1 MKILENLQE
10 INFNGSAVSIGYFD
24 GVHKGHA
31 ALLSRLVS
39 QAKERGLES
48 VVVTF
53 SIHPREAL
61 NANYVPKLITLNEER
76 YKLLEAQGV
85 DYCIVLPF
93 SKEIS
98 GKSFRQFMDDYLIE
112 KLNTKY
118 LLIGHDHHFG
128 CDRTNGFE
136 QYKQYGEEK
145 GIVVEREE
153 VFKIKDTVVSSSYV
167 RREIQ
172 AGNIVGAKEALGYDY
187 FIEGMVIPGFKVG
200 KTIGFPT
207 ANVAV
212 NDVRKLLPSAGVY
225 AVTVEVE
232 GYEKPMKAMLYI
244 GARPT
249 FVTMS
254 ESKSIEVNIFDF
266 NDDIYKK
273 KIKVNFKQYMRG
285 EQKFDTAAKLASQL
299 NKDKQV
305 ILDWFGKKK
314 I

>member
-10 INFNGSAVSIGYFD
+10 INFKASAVSIGFFD

-31 ALLSRLVS
+31 ALLARLVS

-53 SIHPREAL
+53 STHPREAL

-76 YKLLEAQGV
+76 YSLLEKQGV
-85 DYCIVLPF
+85 DYCVVLPF
-93 SKEIS
+93 NSEIS
-98 GKSFRQFMDDYLIE
+98 GKSFKQFMDDYLID
-112 KLNTKY
+112 KFKVKY

-128 CDRTNGFE
+128 CDRANGFE

-153 VFKIKDTVVSSSYV
+153 VFKIKDVVVSSSYV

-172 AGNIVGAKEALGYDY
+172 AGNVSNAKAALGYDY
-187 FIEGMVIPGFKVG
+187 YIEGLVIPGFKVG

-212 NDVRKLLPSAGVY
+212 NDVRKLLPAAGVY
-225 AVTVEVE
+225 AVTVEIE
-232 GYEKPMKAMLYI
+232 GASKPLPAMLYI

-249 FVTMS
+249 FVNMS
-254 ESKSIEVNIFDF
+254 ETKSIEVNIFNF
-266 NDDIYKK
+266 NDDIYQK
-273 KIKVNFKQYMRG
+273 KIKVNFKEYIRE
-285 EQKFDTAAKLASQL
+285 EQKFDSPSKLASQL

-305 ILDWFGKKK
+305 IQNWFAKNK
-314 I
+314 

>member
-10 INFNGSAVSIGYFD
+10 INFKGSAVSIGYFD
-24 GVHKGHA
+24 GVHKGHVT
-31 ALLSRLVS
+31 LLTRLVS

-76 YKLLEAQGV
+76 YKLLEEQGV
-85 DYCIVLPF
+85 DYCVVLPF
-93 SKEIS
+93 DKEIS
-98 GKSFRQFMDDYLIE
+98 GKSFKQFMDDYLIN

-128 CDRTNGFE
+128 CDRANGFE

-153 VFKIKDTVVSSSYV
+153 VFKIKDIVVSSSHV

-172 AGNIVGAKEALGYDY
+172 EGNVTAAKEALGYDY
-187 FIEGMVIPGFKVG
+187 FIEGIVIPGFKLG
-200 KTIGFPT
+200 KSIGFPT

-212 NDVRKLLPSAGVY
+212 NDVRKLLPAAGVY
-225 AVTVEVE
+225 AVTVNVE
-232 GYEKPMKAMLYI
+232 GNSKPLKSMLYI

-249 FVTMS
+249 FVNMS
-254 ESKSIEVNIFDF
+254 ETKSIEVHIFDF
-266 NDDIYKK
+266 NEDIYKK
-273 KIKVNFKQYMRG
+273 KIRVNFKQFIRE
-285 EQKFDTAAKLASQL
+285 EQKFDSPSKLANQL

-305 ILDWFGKKK
+305 ILEWFSKKK
-314 I
+314 

>member
-31 ALLSRLVS
+31 VLLKRLVS
-39 QAKERGLES
+39 QAKERDLES

-76 YKLLEAQGV
+76 YRLLEEQGV
-85 DYCIVLPF
+85 DYCVVLPF
-93 SKEIS
+93 DKEIS
-98 GKSFRQFMDDYLIE
+98 GKSFKQFMDDYLID
-112 KLNTKY
+112 KLKTKY

-128 CDRTNGFE
+128 CDRANGFE

-145 GIVVEREE
+145 GIVVERED
-153 VFKIKDTVVSSSYV
+153 VFKVKDIVVSSSYA

-172 AGNIVGAKEALGYDY
+172 EGNISGAKEALGYDY
-187 FIEGMVIPGFKVG
+187 FIEGTIIPGFKVG

-212 NDVRKLLPSAGVY
+212 NDVRKLLPAAGVY
-225 AVTVEVE
+225 AVTVNVE
-232 GYEKPMKAMLYI
+232 GYNKPLKSMLYI

-249 FVTMS
+249 FVNMS
-254 ESKSIEVNIFDF
+254 ETKSIEVHIFDF
-266 NDDIYKK
+266 NDEIYKK

-285 EQKFDTAAKLASQL
+285 EQKFETAAKLASQL

>member
-10 INFNGSAVSIGYFD
+10 INFKASAVSIGFFD

-31 ALLSRLVS
+31 ALLARLVS

-53 SIHPREAL
+53 STHPREAL

-76 YKLLEAQGV
+76 YSLLAKQGV
-85 DYCIVLPF
+85 DYCVILPF
-93 SKEIS
+93 NSEIS
-98 GKSFRQFMDDYLIE
+98 GKSFKQFMDDYLID
-112 KLNTKY
+112 KFNTKY

-128 CDRTNGFE
+128 CDRANGFE
-136 QYKQYGEEK
+136 QYKQYGEER
-145 GIVVEREE
+145 GIVVERED
-153 VFKIKDTVVSSSYV
+153 VFKVKDVVVSSSYV

-172 AGNIVGAKEALGYDY
+172 AGSVTTAKAALGYDY

-207 ANVAV
+207 ANVAI
-212 NDVRKLLPSAGVY
+212 NDVRKLLPAAGVY
-225 AVTVEVE
+225 AVTVEIE
-232 GYEKPMKAMLYI
+232 GLSKPLKAMLYI

-249 FVTMS
+249 FVNMS
-254 ESKSIEVNIFDF
+254 ETKSIEVNIFDF
-266 NDDIYKK
+266 DEDIYQK
-273 KIKVNFKQYMRG
+273 KIKVNFKHFVRE
-285 EQKFDTAAKLASQL
+285 EQKFDSPSKLATQL

-305 ILDWFGKKK
+305 IQNWFATGK
-314 I
+314 

>member
-10 INFNGSAVSIGYFD
+10 INFKGSAVSIGYFD
-24 GVHKGHA
+24 GVHKGHV
-31 ALLSRLVS
+31 ALLNRLVS

-76 YKLLEAQGV
+76 YRLLEEQGI
-85 DYCIVLPF
+85 DYCVVLPF
-93 SKEIS
+93 DKEIS
-98 GKSFRQFMDDYLIE
+98 GKSFKQFMDSYLID

-128 CDRTNGFE
+128 CDRANGFE

-153 VFKIKDTVVSSSYV
+153 VFKIKDIVVSSSHA
-167 RREIQ
+167 RRQIQ
-172 AGNIVGAKEALGYDY
+172 EGNVVGAKEALGYDY
-187 FIEGMVIPGFKVG
+187 FIEGTVIPGFKLG
-200 KTIGFPT
+200 KSIGFPT

-212 NDVRKLLPSAGVY
+212 NDVRKLLPAAGVY
-225 AVTVEVE
+225 AVTVNVE
-232 GYEKPMKAMLYI
+232 GNSKPLKSMLYI

-249 FVTMS
+249 FVDMS
-254 ESKSIEVNIFDF
+254 ETKSIEVHIFDF
-266 NDDIYKK
+266 NEDIYQKR
-273 KIKVNFKQYMRG
+273 IRVNFKQFIRE
-285 EQKFDTAAKLASQL
+285 EQKFDSPSKLATQL

-305 ILDWFGKKK
+305 ILEWFAKKK

>member
-1 MKILENLQE
+1 M
-10 INFNGSAVSIGYFD
+10 SIGYFD
-24 GVHKGHA
+24 GVHKGHV
-31 ALLSRLVS
+31 ALLNRLVS

-76 YKLLEAQGV
+76 YRLLEEQGI
-85 DYCIVLPF
+85 DYCVVLPF
-93 SKEIS
+93 DKEIS
-98 GKSFRQFMDDYLIE
+98 GKSFKQFMDSYLID

-128 CDRTNGFE
+128 CDRANGFE

-153 VFKIKDTVVSSSYV
+153 VFKIKDIVVSSSHA
-167 RREIQ
+167 RRQIQ
-172 AGNIVGAKEALGYDY
+172 EGNVVGAKEALGYDY
-187 FIEGMVIPGFKVG
+187 FIEGTVIPGFKLG
-200 KTIGFPT
+200 KSIGFPT

-212 NDVRKLLPSAGVY
+212 NDVRKLLPAAGVY
-225 AVTVEVE
+225 AVTVNVE
-232 GYEKPMKAMLYI
+232 GNSKPLKSMLYI

-249 FVTMS
+249 FVDMS
-254 ESKSIEVNIFDF
+254 ETKSIEVHIFDF
-266 NDDIYKK
+266 NEDIYQKR
-273 KIKVNFKQYMRG
+273 IRVNFKQFIRE
-285 EQKFDTAAKLASQL
+285 EQKFDSPSKLATQL

-305 ILDWFGKKK
+305 ILEWFSKKK

>member
-10 INFNGSAVSIGYFD
+10 INFKASAVSIGFFD

-31 ALLSRLVS
+31 ALLARLVS

-53 SIHPREAL
+53 STHPREAL

-76 YKLLEAQGV
+76 YSLLEKQGV
-85 DYCIVLPF
+85 DYCVVLPF
-93 SKEIS
+93 NSEIS
-98 GKSFRQFMDDYLIE
+98 GKSFKQFMDDYLID
-112 KLNTKY
+112 KFKVKY

-128 CDRTNGFE
+128 CDRANGFE

-153 VFKIKDTVVSSSYV
+153 VFKIKDVVVSSSYV

-172 AGNIVGAKEALGYDY
+172 VGNVSAAKAALGYDY
-187 FIEGMVIPGFKVG
+187 FIEGIVIPGYKVG

-212 NDVRKLLPSAGVY
+212 NDVRKLLPAAGVY
-225 AVTVEVE
+225 AVTVEIE
-232 GYEKPMKAMLYI
+232 GTSKELKAMLYI

-249 FVTMS
+249 FVNMS
-254 ESKSIEVNIFDF
+254 ETKSIEVNIFDF
-266 NDDIYKK
+266 DEDIYQK
-273 KIKVNFKQYMRG
+273 KIKVNFKNYIRE
-285 EQKFDTAAKLASQL
+285 EQKFDSPSKLATQL

-305 ILDWFGKKK
+305 ILSWFAKGK
-314 I
+314 

>member
-10 INFNGSAVSIGYFD
+10 IDFNGSAVSIGYFD

-31 ALLSRLVS
+31 ALLTRLVS
-39 QAKERGLES
+39 QAKERGLKS

-76 YKLLEAQGV
+76 YRLLQAQGV

-98 GKSFRQFMDDYLIE
+98 GKSFKQFMDDYLID

-128 CDRTNGFE
+128 CDRANGFE

-153 VFKIKDTVVSSSYV
+153 VFKVKDIVVSSSYV

-172 AGNIVGAKEALGYDY
+172 VGNIAGAKAALGYDY
-187 FIEGMVIPGFKVG
+187 FIEGVVIPGYKVG

-212 NDVRKLLPSAGVY
+212 NDVRKLLPAAGVY
-225 AVTVEVE
+225 AVTVEIE
-232 GYEKPMKAMLYI
+232 GTSKELKAMLYI

-249 FVTMS
+249 FVNMS
-254 ESKSIEVNIFDF
+254 ETKSIEVNIFDF
-266 NDDIYKK
+266 DEDIYQK
-273 KIKVNFKQYMRG
+273 KIKVNFKNYIRE
-285 EQKFDTAAKLASQL
+285 EQKFDSPSKLATQL

-305 ILDWFGKKK
+305 ILNWFAKGK
-314 I
+314 

>member
-10 INFNGSAVSIGYFD
+10 IDFNGSAVSIGYFD

-31 ALLSRLVS
+31 ALLARLVS
-39 QAKERGLES
+39 QAKERGLKS

-76 YKLLEAQGV
+76 YRLLQAQGV

-98 GKSFRQFMDDYLIE
+98 GKSFKQFMDDYLID

-128 CDRTNGFE
+128 CDRANGFE

-153 VFKIKDTVVSSSYV
+153 VFKVKDIVVSSSYV

-172 AGNIVGAKEALGYDY
+172 VGNIAGAKAALGYDY
-187 FIEGMVIPGFKVG
+187 FIEGVVIPGYKVG

-212 NDVRKLLPSAGVY
+212 NDVRKLLPAAGVY
-225 AVTVEVE
+225 AVTVEIE
-232 GYEKPMKAMLYI
+232 GTSKELKAMLYI

-249 FVTMS
+249 FVNMS
-254 ESKSIEVNIFDF
+254 ETKSIEVNIFDF
-266 NDDIYKK
+266 DEDIYQK
-273 KIKVNFKQYMRG
+273 KIKVNFKNYIRE
-285 EQKFDTAAKLASQL
+285 EQKFDSPSKLATQL

-305 ILDWFGKKK
+305 ILNWFAKGK
-314 I
+314 

>member
-10 INFNGSAVSIGYFD
+10 INFKGSAVSIGYFD

-31 ALLSRLVS
+31 ALLNRLVA

-76 YKLLEAQGV
+76 YKLLEEQGV
-85 DYCIVLPF
+85 DYCVVLPF
-93 SKEIS
+93 DKEIS
-98 GKSFRQFMDDYLIE
+98 GKSFKQFMDDYLIN

-128 CDRTNGFE
+128 CDRANGFE

-153 VFKIKDTVVSSSYV
+153 VFKIKDIVVSSSHA

-172 AGNIVGAKEALGYDY
+172 EGNVTAAKDALGYDY
-187 FIEGMVIPGFKVG
+187 FIEGIVIPGFKLG
-200 KTIGFPT
+200 KSIGFPT

-212 NDVRKLLPSAGVY
+212 NDVRKLLPAAGVY
-225 AVTVEVE
+225 AVTVNVE
-232 GYEKPMKAMLYI
+232 GNSKPLKSMLYI

-249 FVTMS
+249 FVNMS
-254 ESKSIEVNIFDF
+254 ETKSIEVHIFDF
-266 NDDIYKK
+266 NEDI
-273 KIKVNFKQYMRG
+273 
-285 EQKFDTAAKLASQL
+285 
-299 NKDKQV
+299 
-305 ILDWFGKKK
+305 
-314 I
+314 

>member
-10 INFNGSAVSIGYFD
+10 INFKASAVSIGFFD

-31 ALLSRLVS
+31 ALLARLVS

-53 SIHPREAL
+53 STHPREAL

-76 YKLLEAQGV
+76 YSLLEKQGV
-85 DYCIVLPF
+85 DYCVVLPF
-93 SKEIS
+93 NSEIS
-98 GKSFRQFMDDYLIE
+98 GKSFKQFMDDYLID
-112 KLNTKY
+112 KFKVKY

-128 CDRTNGFE
+128 CDRANGFE

-145 GIVVEREE
+145 GIVAEREE
-153 VFKIKDTVVSSSYV
+153 VFKIKDVVVSSSYV

-172 AGNIVGAKEALGYDY
+172 AGNVSNAKAALGYDY
-187 FIEGMVIPGFKVG
+187 YIEGLVIPGFKVG

-207 ANVAV
+207 ANVAI
-212 NDVRKLLPSAGVY
+212 NDVRKLLPAAGVY
-225 AVTVEVE
+225 AVTVEIE
-232 GYEKPMKAMLYI
+232 GASKPLPAMLYI

-249 FVTMS
+249 FVNMS
-254 ESKSIEVNIFDF
+254 ETKSIEVNIFDF
-266 NDDIYKK
+266 NDDIYQK
-273 KIKVNFKQYMRG
+273 KIKVNFKEYIRE
-285 EQKFDTAAKLASQL
+285 EQKFDSPSKLASQL

-305 ILDWFGKKK
+305 IQNWFAKNK
-314 I
+314 

>member
-10 INFNGSAVSIGYFD
+10 INFKGSAVSIGYFD
-24 GVHKGHA
+24 GVHKGHV
-31 ALLSRLVS
+31 ALLNRLVS

-76 YKLLEAQGV
+76 YKLLENQGV
-85 DYCIVLPF
+85 DYCVVLPF
-93 SKEIS
+93 DREIS
-98 GKSFRQFMDDYLIE
+98 GKSFKQFMDDYLIE

-128 CDRTNGFE
+128 CDRANGFE
-136 QYKQYGEEK
+136 QYRQYGEEK

-172 AGNIVGAKEALGYDY
+172 AGNILGAKDALGYDY
-187 FIEGMVIPGFKVG
+187 FIEGIVIPGFKVG
-200 KTIGFPT
+200 KSIGFPT

-225 AVTVEVE
+225 AVTVEIE
-232 GYEKPMKAMLYI
+232 GCAKPLKSMLYI

-249 FVTMS
+249 FVNMS
-254 ESKSIEVNIFDF
+254 ETKSIEVHIFDF
-266 NDDIYKK
+266 NDDIYQKR
-273 KIKVNFKQYMRG
+273 IKVNFKQFMRG
-285 EQKFDTAAKLASQL
+285 EEKFETAAKLASQL

-305 ILDWFGKKK
+305 ILDWFAKKK

>member
-10 INFNGSAVSIGYFD
+10 IDFNGSAVSIGYFD

-31 ALLSRLVS
+31 ALLTRLVS
-39 QAKERGLES
+39 QAKERGLKS

-76 YKLLEAQGV
+76 YRLLEAQGV

-93 SKEIS
+93 TKEIS
-98 GKSFRQFMDDYLIE
+98 GKSFKQFMDDYLID

-118 LLIGHDHHFG
+118 LLIGHDDHFG
-128 CDRTNGFE
+128 CDRANGFD

-145 GIVVEREE
+145 GIVVERED
-153 VFKIKDTVVSSSYV
+153 VFKVKDIVVSSSYV

-172 AGNIVGAKEALGYDY
+172 TGNIAGAKAALGYDY
-187 FIEGMVIPGFKVG
+187 FIEGVVIPGYKVG

-212 NDVRKLLPSAGVY
+212 NDVRKLLPAAGVY
-225 AVTVEVE
+225 AVTVEIE
-232 GYEKPMKAMLYI
+232 GTSKELKAMLYI

-249 FVTMS
+249 FVNMS
-254 ESKSIEVNIFDF
+254 ETKSIEVNIFDF
-266 NDDIYKK
+266 DEDIYQK
-273 KIKVNFKQYMRG
+273 KIKVNFKNYIRE
-285 EQKFDTAAKLASQL
+285 EQKFDSPSKLATQL

-305 ILDWFGKKK
+305 ILNWFAKGK
-314 I
+314 

>member
-10 INFNGSAVSIGYFD
+10 IDFNGSAVSIGYFD

-31 ALLSRLVS
+31 ALLTRLVS
-39 QAKERGLES
+39 QAKERGLKS

-76 YKLLEAQGV
+76 YRLLEAQGV

-98 GKSFRQFMDDYLIE
+98 GKSFKQFMDDYLID

-128 CDRTNGFE
+128 CDRANGFD

-145 GIVVEREE
+145 GIVVERED
-153 VFKIKDTVVSSSYV
+153 VFKVKDIVVSSSYV

-172 AGNIVGAKEALGYDY
+172 AGNIAGAKAALGYDY
-187 FIEGMVIPGFKVG
+187 FIEGVVIPGYKVG

-212 NDVRKLLPSAGVY
+212 NDVRKLLPAAGVY
-225 AVTVEVE
+225 AVTVEIE
-232 GYEKPMKAMLYI
+232 GTSKELKAMLYI

-249 FVTMS
+249 FVNMS
-254 ESKSIEVNIFDF
+254 ETKSIEVNIFDF
-266 NDDIYKK
+266 DEDIYQK
-273 KIKVNFKQYMRG
+273 KIKVNFKNYIRE
-285 EQKFDTAAKLASQL
+285 EQKFDSPSKLATQL

-305 ILDWFGKKK
+305 ILNWFAKGK
-314 I
+314 

>member
-10 INFNGSAVSIGYFD
+10 IDFNGSAVSIGYFD

-31 ALLSRLVS
+31 ALLTRLVT
-39 QAKERGLES
+39 QAKERGLKS

-76 YKLLEAQGV
+76 YRLLEAQGV

-98 GKSFRQFMDDYLIE
+98 GKSFKQFMDDYLID

-128 CDRTNGFE
+128 CDRANGFE

-145 GIVVEREE
+145 GIVVERED
-153 VFKIKDTVVSSSYV
+153 VFKVKDIVVSSSYV

-172 AGNIVGAKEALGYDY
+172 VGNIAGAKAALGYDY
-187 FIEGMVIPGFKVG
+187 FIEGVVIPGYKVG

-212 NDVRKLLPSAGVY
+212 NDVRKLLPAAGVY
-225 AVTVEVE
+225 AVTVEIE
-232 GYEKPMKAMLYI
+232 GTSKELKAMLYI

-249 FVTMS
+249 FVNMS
-254 ESKSIEVNIFDF
+254 ETKSIEVNIFDF
-266 NDDIYKK
+266 DEDIYQK
-273 KIKVNFKQYMRG
+273 KIKVNFKNYIRE
-285 EQKFDTAAKLASQL
+285 EQKFDSPSKLATQL

-305 ILDWFGKKK
+305 VLNWFAKGK
-314 I
+314 

>member
-10 INFNGSAVSIGYFD
+10 IDFNGSAVSIGYFD

-31 ALLSRLVS
+31 ALLTRLVS
-39 QAKERGLES
+39 QAKERGLKS

-76 YKLLEAQGV
+76 YRLLEAQGV

-93 SKEIS
+93 TKEIS
-98 GKSFRQFMDDYLIE
+98 GKSFKQFMDDYLID

-128 CDRTNGFE
+128 CDRANGFD

-145 GIVVEREE
+145 GIVVERED
-153 VFKIKDTVVSSSYV
+153 VFKVKDIVVSSSYV

-172 AGNIVGAKEALGYDY
+172 TGNIAGAKAALGYDY
-187 FIEGMVIPGFKVG
+187 FIEGVVIPGYKVG

-212 NDVRKLLPSAGVY
+212 NDVRKLLPAAGVY
-225 AVTVEVE
+225 AVTVEIE
-232 GYEKPMKAMLYI
+232 GTSKELKAMLYI

-249 FVTMS
+249 FVNMS
-254 ESKSIEVNIFDF
+254 ETKSIEVNIFDF
-266 NDDIYKK
+266 DEDIYQK
-273 KIKVNFKQYMRG
+273 KIKVNFKNYIRE
-285 EQKFDTAAKLASQL
+285 EQKFDSPSKLATQL

-305 ILDWFGKKK
+305 ILNWFAKGK
-314 I
+314 

>member
-10 INFNGSAVSIGYFD
+10 IDFNGSAVSIGYFD

-31 ALLSRLVS
+31 ALLTRLVS
-39 QAKERGLES
+39 QAKERGLKS

-76 YKLLEAQGV
+76 YRLLEAQGV

-98 GKSFRQFMDDYLIE
+98 GKSFKQFMDDYLID

-128 CDRTNGFE
+128 CDRANGFE

-145 GIVVEREE
+145 GIVVERED
-153 VFKIKDTVVSSSYV
+153 VFKVKDIVVSSSYV

-172 AGNIVGAKEALGYDY
+172 AGNIAGAKAALGYDY
-187 FIEGMVIPGFKVG
+187 FIEGVVIPGYKVG

-212 NDVRKLLPSAGVY
+212 NDVRKLLPAAGVY
-225 AVTVEVE
+225 AVTVEIE
-232 GYEKPMKAMLYI
+232 GTSKELKAMLYI

-249 FVTMS
+249 FVNMS
-254 ESKSIEVNIFDF
+254 ETKSIEVNIFDF
-266 NDDIYKK
+266 DEDIYQK
-273 KIKVNFKQYMRG
+273 KIKVNFKNYIRE
-285 EQKFDTAAKLASQL
+285 EQKFDSPSKLATQL

-305 ILDWFGKKK
+305 ILNWFAKGK
-314 I
+314 

>member
-10 INFNGSAVSIGYFD
+10 INFKGSAVSIGYFD
-24 GVHKGHA
+24 GVHKGHV
-31 ALLSRLVS
+31 ALLNRLVS

-76 YKLLEAQGV
+76 YRLLEEQGI
-85 DYCIVLPF
+85 DYCVVLPF
-93 SKEIS
+93 DKEIS
-98 GKSFRQFMDDYLIE
+98 GKSFKQFMDSYLID

-128 CDRTNGFE
+128 CDRANGFE

-153 VFKIKDTVVSSSYV
+153 VFKIKDIVVSSSHA
-167 RREIQ
+167 RRQIQ
-172 AGNIVGAKEALGYDY
+172 EGNVVGAKEALGYDY
-187 FIEGMVIPGFKVG
+187 FIEGTVIPGFKLG
-200 KTIGFPT
+200 KSIGFPT

-212 NDVRKLLPSAGVY
+212 NDVRKLLPAAGVY
-225 AVTVEVE
+225 AVTVNVE
-232 GYEKPMKAMLYI
+232 GNSKPLKSMLYI

-249 FVTMS
+249 FVDMS
-254 ESKSIEVNIFDF
+254 ETKSIEVHIFDF
-266 NDDIYKK
+266 NEDIYQKR
-273 KIKVNFKQYMRG
+273 IRVNFKQFIRE
-285 EQKFDTAAKLASQL
+285 EQKFDSPSKLATQL

-305 ILDWFGKKK
+305 ILEWFTKKK

>member
-10 INFNGSAVSIGYFD
+10 INFKASAVSIGFFD

-31 ALLSRLVS
+31 ALLARLVS

-53 SIHPREAL
+53 STHPREAL

-76 YKLLEAQGV
+76 YSLLEKQGV
-85 DYCIVLPF
+85 DYCVVLPF
-93 SKEIS
+93 NSEIS
-98 GKSFRQFMDDYLIE
+98 GKSFKQFMDDYLIE
-112 KLNTKY
+112 KFKVKY

-128 CDRTNGFE
+128 CDRANGFE

-153 VFKIKDTVVSSSYV
+153 VFKIKDVVVSSSYV

-172 AGNIVGAKEALGYDY
+172 AGNVSNAKAALGYDY
-187 FIEGMVIPGFKVG
+187 YIEGLVIPGFKVG

-207 ANVAV
+207 ANVAI
-212 NDVRKLLPSAGVY
+212 NDVRKLLPAAGVY
-225 AVTVEVE
+225 AVTVQIE
-232 GYEKPMKAMLYI
+232 GASKPLPAMLYI

-249 FVTMS
+249 FVNMS
-254 ESKSIEVNIFDF
+254 ETKSIEVNIFDF
-266 NDDIYKK
+266 NDDIYQK
-273 KIKVNFKQYMRG
+273 KIKVNFKEYIRE
-285 EQKFDTAAKLASQL
+285 EQKFDSPSKLASQL

-305 ILDWFGKKK
+305 IQNWFAKNK
-314 I
+314 

>member
-10 INFNGSAVSIGYFD
+10 IDFNGSAVSIGYFD

-31 ALLSRLVS
+31 ALLTRLVS
-39 QAKERGLES
+39 QAKERGLKS

-76 YKLLEAQGV
+76 YRLLEAQGV

-98 GKSFRQFMDDYLIE
+98 GKSFKQFMDDYLID

-128 CDRTNGFE
+128 CDRANGFD

-145 GIVVEREE
+145 GIVVERDD
-153 VFKIKDTVVSSSYV
+153 VFKVKDIVVSSSYV

-172 AGNIVGAKEALGYDY
+172 AGNIAGAKAALGYDY
-187 FIEGMVIPGFKVG
+187 FIEGVVIPGYKVG

-212 NDVRKLLPSAGVY
+212 NDVRKLLPAAGVY
-225 AVTVEVE
+225 AVTVEIE
-232 GYEKPMKAMLYI
+232 GTSKELKAMLYI

-249 FVTMS
+249 FVNMS
-254 ESKSIEVNIFDF
+254 ETKSIEVNIFDF
-266 NDDIYKK
+266 DDDIYKK
-273 KIKVNFKQYMRG
+273 NIKVNFKHFIRE
-285 EQKFDTAAKLASQL
+285 EQKFDTPSKLATQL

-305 ILDWFGKKK
+305 ILSWFSKGK
-314 I
+314 

>member
-10 INFNGSAVSIGYFD
+10 IDFNGSAVSIGYFD

-31 ALLSRLVS
+31 ALLTRLVT
-39 QAKERGLES
+39 QAKERGLKS

-76 YKLLEAQGV
+76 YRLLEAQGV

-98 GKSFRQFMDDYLIE
+98 GKSFKQFMDDYLID

-128 CDRTNGFE
+128 CDRANGFD

-145 GIVVEREE
+145 GIVVERED
-153 VFKIKDTVVSSSYV
+153 VFKVKDIVVSSSYV

-172 AGNIVGAKEALGYDY
+172 TGNIAGAKAALGYDY
-187 FIEGMVIPGFKVG
+187 FIEGVVIPGYKVG

-212 NDVRKLLPSAGVY
+212 NDVRKLLPAAGVY
-225 AVTVEVE
+225 AVTVEIE
-232 GYEKPMKAMLYI
+232 GTSKELKAMLYI

-249 FVTMS
+249 FVNMS
-254 ESKSIEVNIFDF
+254 ETKSIEVNIFDF
-266 NDDIYKK
+266 DEDIYQK
-273 KIKVNFKQYMRG
+273 KIKVNFKNYIRE
-285 EQKFDTAAKLASQL
+285 EQKFDSPSKLATQL

-305 ILDWFGKKK
+305 VLNWFAKGK
-314 I
+314 

>member
-10 INFNGSAVSIGYFD
+10 INFKASAVSIGFFD

-31 ALLSRLVS
+31 ALLARLVS

-53 SIHPREAL
+53 STHPREAL

-76 YKLLEAQGV
+76 YSLLEKQGV
-85 DYCIVLPF
+85 DYCVVLPF
-93 SKEIS
+93 NSEIS
-98 GKSFRQFMDDYLIE
+98 GKSFKQFMDDYLID
-112 KLNTKY
+112 KFKVKY

-128 CDRTNGFE
+128 CDRANGFE

-153 VFKIKDTVVSSSYV
+153 VFKIKDVVVSSSYV

-172 AGNIVGAKEALGYDY
+172 AGNVSNAKAALGYDY
-187 FIEGMVIPGFKVG
+187 YIEGLVIPGFKVG

-212 NDVRKLLPSAGVY
+212 NDVRKLLPAAGVY
-225 AVTVEVE
+225 AVTVEIE
-232 GYEKPMKAMLYI
+232 GASKPLPAMLYI

-249 FVTMS
+249 FVNMS
-254 ESKSIEVNIFDF
+254 ETKSIEVNIFDF
-266 NDDIYKK
+266 NDDIYQK
-273 KIKVNFKQYMRG
+273 KIKVNFKEYIRE
-285 EQKFDTAAKLASQL
+285 EQKFDSPSKLASQL

-305 ILDWFGKKK
+305 IQNWFAKNK
-314 I
+314 

>member
-10 INFNGSAVSIGYFD
+10 INFKASAVSIGFFD

-31 ALLSRLVS
+31 ALLARLVS

-53 SIHPREAL
+53 STHPREAL

-76 YKLLEAQGV
+76 YSLLEKQGV
-85 DYCIVLPF
+85 DYCVVLPF
-93 SKEIS
+93 NSEIS
-98 GKSFRQFMDDYLIE
+98 GKSFKQFMDDYLIE
-112 KLNTKY
+112 KFKVKY

-128 CDRTNGFE
+128 CDRANGFE

-145 GIVVEREE
+145 GIVVERED
-153 VFKIKDTVVSSSYV
+153 VFKIKDVVVSSSYV

-172 AGNIVGAKEALGYDY
+172 VGNVSAAKAALGYDY
-187 FIEGMVIPGFKVG
+187 FIEGIVIPGYKVG

-212 NDVRKLLPSAGVY
+212 NDVRKLLPAAGVY
-225 AVTVEVE
+225 AVTVEIE
-232 GYEKPMKAMLYI
+232 GTSKELKAMLYI

-249 FVTMS
+249 FVNMS
-254 ESKSIEVNIFDF
+254 ETKSIEVNIFDF
-266 NDDIYKK
+266 DEDIYQK
-273 KIKVNFKQYMRG
+273 KIKVNFKNYIRE
-285 EQKFDTAAKLASQL
+285 EQKFDSPSKLATQL

-305 ILDWFGKKK
+305 ILSWFAKGK
-314 I
+314 

>member
-10 INFNGSAVSIGYFD
+10 IDFNGSAVSIGYFD

-31 ALLSRLVS
+31 ALLTRLVS
-39 QAKERGLES
+39 QAKERGLKS

-76 YKLLEAQGV
+76 YRLLEAQGV

-98 GKSFRQFMDDYLIE
+98 GKSFKQFMDDYLID

-128 CDRTNGFE
+128 CDRANGFD

-145 GIVVEREE
+145 GIVVERED
-153 VFKIKDTVVSSSYV
+153 VFKVKDIVVSSSYV

-172 AGNIVGAKEALGYDY
+172 VGNIAGAKAALGYDY
-187 FIEGMVIPGFKVG
+187 FIEGVVIPGYKVG

-212 NDVRKLLPSAGVY
+212 NDVRKLLPAAGVY
-225 AVTVEVE
+225 AVTVEIE
-232 GYEKPMKAMLYI
+232 GTSKELKAMLYI

-249 FVTMS
+249 FVNMS
-254 ESKSIEVNIFDF
+254 ETKSIEVNIFDF
-266 NDDIYKK
+266 DEDIYQK
-273 KIKVNFKQYMRG
+273 KIKVNFKNYIRE
-285 EQKFDTAAKLASQL
+285 EQKFDSPSKLATQL

-305 ILDWFGKKK
+305 ILNWFAKGK
-314 I
+314 